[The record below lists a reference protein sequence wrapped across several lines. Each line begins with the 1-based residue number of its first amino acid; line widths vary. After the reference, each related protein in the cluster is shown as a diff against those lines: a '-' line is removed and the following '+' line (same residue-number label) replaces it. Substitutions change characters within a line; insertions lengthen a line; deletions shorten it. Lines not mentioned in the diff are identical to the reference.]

1 MNPRILSIVPK
12 ENVSD
17 LFIEIAKTIK
27 DVDISVKHATMQNAA
42 SLASS
47 LESEFDV
54 IIARGETAKIISNK
68 VHIPIVELELTP
80 YEILSAIKQAE
91 AIGYPFAIVGFPP
104 LTDRAQRLAD
114 IMAIKLNIY
123 TILNYEIAD
132 LVLQRVMDD
141 GFKVIVSGTGL
152 DQYISNYDLSL
163 ISITPTITNIETVI
177 TQAAMLGRTIVKNR
191 EANSI
196 ITNILDNNQEKHIV
210 FDDKDKIV
218 FNNINEPEFPLS
230 ICKNVIA
237 GKTEINKPFE
247 RKFNDYIYTIKYREF
262 QIGDNPYKDFTILKR
277 QSSINIKSGYIKIF
291 SAIDANEAFLS
302 HFPHFSD
309 ISFSSATYSELE
321 KIGKANAPI
330 FLFGESGTGKK
341 QMATII
347 YEKGLYSSNPYYL
360 IECTQMN
367 EKNLTKLLES
377 PDSPLAMNNITICLN
392 NLEKLSETNIEI
404 LKKLITESNLTR
416 RIKLILCYETMPNLA
431 IPQMIKSFLD
441 EIGAISRQIFPLR
454 DRKKELLPLAH
465 IYINYYDELSGRDII
480 GLSPEAETIFM
491 SYKWPGNLDQF
502 KRVISEL
509 VILSTSCYISEDLVK
524 QVIEKEKTY
533 MTSSSALS
541 SVLDIN
547 KPMGE
552 IEKDIARAV
561 LAKCNGNRSKAAERL
576 KISRTTLWRLLSE

>member
-1 MNPRILSIVPK
+1 MNTRILAIVPK

-17 LFIEIAKTIK
+17 LFLEVAKTIK
-27 DVDISVKHATMQNAA
+27 DVDLSVKHATMQNAA
-42 SLASS
+42 SLALS

-91 AIGYPFAIVGFPP
+91 AIGYPFAIAGFPP
-104 LTDRAQRLAD
+104 LTDRTQRLAD

-123 TILNYEIAD
+123 TILNYETAD

-152 DQYISNYDLSL
+152 NQYISNYDLSL

-196 ITNILDNNQEKHIV
+196 ISNLLDSNPEKHIV
-210 FDDKDKIV
+210 FDDRDKV
-218 FNNINEPEFPLS
+218 MFNNTEDPEISLS
-230 ICKNVIA
+230 ICRNILS
-237 GKTEINKPFE
+237 GKTSDKKSIE
-247 RKFNDYIYTIKYREF
+247 RKFNNFIYMIRLREFSIDSRKYR
-262 QIGDNPYKDFTILKR
+262 DFIITRR
-277 QSSINIKSGYIKIF
+277 QSSANLKSGYIKTF
-291 SAIDANEAFLS
+291 STIDANEAFLS

-309 ISFSSATYSELE
+309 VSFSSATYSELE
-321 KIGKANAPI
+321 KIGKANSPI
-330 FLFGESGTGKK
+330 FLFGEPGTGKK
-341 QMATII
+341 QMAAII
-347 YEKGLYSSNPYYL
+347 YQKGRYSSNLYYL
-360 IECTQMN
+360 VECAQMN
-367 EKNLTKLLES
+367 EKNLAKFLES
-377 PDSPLAMNNITICLN
+377 PDSPLAMNDITICLN
-392 NLEKLSETNIEI
+392 NLEKLSDTNIEI

-416 RIKLILCYETMPNLA
+416 RIKLILCYETLPNIA
-431 IPQMIKSFLD
+431 IPQTIRSFLD
-441 EIGAISRQIFPLR
+441 EIGAISRQTFPLR

-465 IYINYYDELSGRDII
+465 IYINYYDELSCRDII